1 VISSLPASVPAPFTA
16 TFTFSEPVT
25 GFGVGDIT
33 VGNGAASNLAGAGA
47 VYTALITPAAVGP
60 VTLDVA
66 PGAAVDAAGND
77 SQAAAQ
83 ITTQYDGT
91 APTVLIAG
99 VPETVNGPFEARFV
113 FSEPVTGFATG
124 DIALSNGQASQFK
137 AISATEYSALITPVR
152 DGNVTIDIA
161 ADAARNG
168 AGLGNVAATQAV
180 SRFDGIA
187 PTVSIFAPT
196 QVRGDF
202 NVTVRFSEAVFG
214 FARGDISVAN
224 GVVKSLRG
232 NDGDQTFTA
241 RVSPRR
247 SGAVQ
252 STRVTI
258 SIAEAVAFDTAGNGN
273 EAAKPVTLEY
283 IDEDFVR
290 TRTQRVISN
299 FMSRRADQIT
309 ANEPDLASRLSGATG
324 SAGNTLGAN
333 FSASGDLRNNRLAFA
348 SSLRQLAQAAETRRS
363 ARRSELGPMMGLTGS
378 DLDGGAA
385 PDPGFDLWVQGKW
398 ASIDSDTARHSLGLL
413 YVGAEYRF
421 SPMFVAG
428 LLAQFDWSEEQDET
442 VGSEIDGNGWLAG
455 PYVVA
460 RLHKNAIF
468 DGRIAWGLSDNS
480 VSPFMTYSDSFETS
494 RWLAK
499 AQLTGDFD
507 IGGWQFA
514 PHVGLIYFSETQQ
527 GYTDSLGI
535 EIPGQ
540 TVDLGRVTFGPRV
553 STQVRPIEGLVVAPF
568 IGLKGIWD
576 FDRAAVVDVATGLAP
591 ASGSE
596 LRGRIE
602 GGVSVQLGARMTL
615 TGEGF
620 YDGIGARDL
629 DAYGGSAKLK
639 VPLN

>member
-1 VISSLPASVPAPFTA
+1 
-16 TFTFSEPVT
+16 
-25 GFGVGDIT
+25 
-33 VGNGAASNLAGAGA
+33 
-47 VYTALITPAAVGP
+47 
-60 VTLDVA
+60 
-66 PGAAVDAAGND
+66 
-77 SQAAAQ
+77 
-83 ITTQYDGT
+83 
-91 APTVLIAG
+91 
-99 VPETVNGPFEARFV
+99 VNGPFEARFV

-124 DIALSNGQASQFK
+124 DIALSNGRASQFK
-137 AISATEYSALITPVR
+137 AISATEYSALVTPVR
-152 DGNVTIDIA
+152 DGNVTINIA

-180 SRFDGIA
+180 SRFDWIA

-214 FARGDISVAN
+214 FAKGDISVAN

-348 SSLRQLAQAAETRRS
+348 TSLRQLAQAAETRRS

-378 DLDGGAA
+378 RSGRRRGA
-385 PDPGFDLWVQGKW
+385 
-398 ASIDSDTARHSLGLL
+398 
-413 YVGAEYRF
+413 
-421 SPMFVAG
+421 
-428 LLAQFDWSEEQDET
+428 
-442 VGSEIDGNGWLAG
+442 
-455 PYVVA
+455 
-460 RLHKNAIF
+460 
-468 DGRIAWGLSDNS
+468 
-480 VSPFMTYSDSFETS
+480 
-494 RWLAK
+494 
-499 AQLTGDFD
+499 
-507 IGGWQFA
+507 
-514 PHVGLIYFSETQQ
+514 
-527 GYTDSLGI
+527 
-535 EIPGQ
+535 
-540 TVDLGRVTFGPRV
+540 
-553 STQVRPIEGLVVAPF
+553 
-568 IGLKGIWD
+568 
-576 FDRAAVVDVATGLAP
+576 
-591 ASGSE
+591 
-596 LRGRIE
+596 
-602 GGVSVQLGARMTL
+602 
-615 TGEGF
+615 
-620 YDGIGARDL
+620 
-629 DAYGGSAKLK
+629 
-639 VPLN
+639 